1 MMRGQVL
8 SRDLWKII
16 YRVDEIDHRL
26 EALEAKMEKPTPTFT
41 TAFGSS
47 KPEGVYVKPGDRVQ
61 WIGEDVV
68 IDNHLHTDADRL
80 FVWVCRNGQM
90 ICYSPRLSDL
100 AVRGKPVLGLERER

>member
-26 EALEAKMEKPTPTFT
+26 EALEAKMEKPVPTFT

-47 KPEGVYVKPGDRVQ
+47 KPEGVYVKPGDRVL
-61 WIGEDVV
+61 WNGEMVV
-68 IDNHLHTDADRL
+68 VAENCPNSAGLY
-80 FVWVCRNGQM
+80 VWAWTRGEPTIRVAQRK
-90 ICYSPRLSDL
+90 DL
-100 AVRGKPVLGLERER
+100 TVDGKPVLGLEGE

>member
-26 EALEAKMEKPTPTFT
+26 DALEAKMEKPTPTFT

-47 KPEGVYVKPGDRVQ
+47 KPEGVYVSPGDSVLWDGRRA
-61 WIGEDVV
+61 VV
-68 IDNHLHTDADRL
+68 ANNASSRGGLC
-80 FVWVCRNGQM
+80 VWVCHNNELGFFIAQ
-90 ICYSPRLSDL
+90 LSDL
-100 AVRGKPVLGLERER
+100 TVSGKPVLGLEGER